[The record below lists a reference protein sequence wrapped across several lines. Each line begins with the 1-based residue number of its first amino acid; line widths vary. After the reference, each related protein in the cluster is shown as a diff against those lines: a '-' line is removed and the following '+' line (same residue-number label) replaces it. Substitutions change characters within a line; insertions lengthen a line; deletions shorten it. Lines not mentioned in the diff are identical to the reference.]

1 MMQPPQKTL
10 TPAQRA
16 AAARAAERAQA
27 EAKALR
33 ENLAKRKVQARETR
47 DPSAFLKRTDDAG
60 HA

>member
-1 MMQPPQKTL
+1 MMEPPAKPL

-16 AAARAAERAQA
+16 AAARAAARSAA

-33 ENLAKRKVQARETR
+33 ENLAKRKMQARATNNL
-47 DPSAFLKRTDDAG
+47 LKRTDDAG